1 MNAEKWGEIIDLV
14 KEKFGIIE
22 QGKETL
28 DPGPGEGEFL
38 IFEGPLGK
46 MKVVREVKPLVIDK
60 KVHSSRRI
68 GSMATEEFIYSDTE
82 KIEKLKAYRWDED
95 GQGWVEMEMKPEA
108 FSL

>member
-14 KEKFGIIE
+14 TEKFGIIE
-22 QGKETL
+22 KGKEAL

-38 IFEGPLGK
+38 IFDGPLGK
-46 MKVVREVKPLVIDK
+46 MKIVREVKPVVIDK

-68 GSMATEEFIYSDTE
+68 GSIATEEFIYSDTE
-82 KIEKLKAYRWDED
+82 KYERLKAYKWDEND
-95 GQGWVEMEMKPEA
+95 QAWVEMEMKPEA

>member
-14 KEKFGIIE
+14 TEKFGIIE
-22 QGKETL
+22 QGKEDL
-28 DPGPGEGEFL
+28 DPGEGEFL

-46 MKVVREVKPLVIDK
+46 MKVVREVRPLVIDK

-82 KIEKLKAYRWDED
+82 KTEKLKAYRRDEND
-95 GQGWVEMEMKPEA
+95 EAWVEMEMKAEA